1 MSANSVNSAINKVK
15 IKSIAQQVFGW
26 SLAVFFG
33 GFGSIGAASSK
44 LADAIDFV
52 LVTMF
57 AALAAIGI
65 WLIVKGKQNKNL
77 IHIFYDYSARL
88 SSDPD
93 MSVDLLALATG
104 KSVDAT
110 NKNLSRMI
118 SYGFFPNAY
127 FDTSA
132 NRMIFNDA
140 KETFAKSEMPIVE
153 QGMEYVTVQCK
164 NCGATGKIVRNSVGE
179 CEFCGSQISE

>member
-1 MSANSVNSAINKVK
+1 MSANSVTSAINKVK
-15 IKSIAQQVFGW
+15 IKSAMQQVFGW

-44 LADAIDFV
+44 LSSAIDV
-52 LVTMF
+52 VMVAMF

-77 IHIFYDYSARL
+77 IRLFYDYSARL

-93 MSVDLLALATG
+93 MSIDLLALATG
-104 KSVDAT
+104 KSVDIT
-110 NKNLSRMI
+110 NKNLSRRV

-127 FDTSA
+127 LDTSA
-132 NRMIFNDA
+132 NKMIFNDT
-140 KETFAKSEMPIVE
+140 KETFDQSEIPIVE
-153 QGMEYVTVQCK
+153 KEMDYVTVQCK
-164 NCGATGKIVRNSVGE
+164 NCGATGKILRNSVGE
-179 CEFCGSQISE
+179 CEFCGSHISE